1 MFIFSKRFFIYSFFF
16 VLLCSLVL
24 NGVLFYAA
32 KKFYT
37 DFKITTVFP
46 THENFYS
53 SRNAQLPEKKKQKRV
68 VLFGDS
74 RIHQWKNLPQ
84 IEGFEFVNRGIS
96 GEATAQLRAR
106 FEPDVVALDPDI
118 VILQLGINDL
128 TAIGLQPKREKE
140 IVEQCRDNLS
150 FFVETLLQM
159 KAIEVILLTIIPP
172 TQPRLARL
180 PVWSDH
186 IPKQVAEINQA
197 WLSLPPT
204 AKFYIIDTAKIL
216 KNASGKWHHNVNQ
229 DTLHLTPTG
238 YQYLN
243 QAVITILKTL

>member
-1 MFIFSKRFFIYSFFF
+1 MFLFSKRFVIYSFFF

-46 THENFYS
+46 THENFYLS
-53 SRNAQLPEKKKQKRV
+53 QNAHLPEKKQKRV

-74 RIHQWKNLPQ
+74 RILQWKKLPQ
-84 IEGFEFVNRGIS
+84 IEGVEFVNRGIG
-96 GEATAQLRAR
+96 GETTAKLRAR

-128 TAIGLQPKREKE
+128 IAIGLQPKREKA
-140 IVEQCRDNLS
+140 IVEQCRENIS

-159 KAIEVILLTIIPP
+159 KAVEVILLTIIPP
-172 TQPRLARL
+172 AQPSLARL
-180 PVWSDH
+180 PVWSVH
-186 IPKQVAEINQA
+186 IPQRVAEINQE
-197 WLSLPPT
+197 WLSLPAT
-204 AKFYIIDTAKIL
+204 AKFHIIDTAKTL
-216 KNASGKWHHNVNQ
+216 KNESGKWHNNVNQ

-243 QAVITILKTL
+243 QAVIAILQTL